1 MNAIKYYREQKNLS
15 QQEVA
20 DELSISQQAIAR
32 WENGETLPRA
42 DKLPQLAAILGCKID
57 DLFGEPEKER
67 G

>member
-57 DLFGEPEKER
+57 DLFGEPD
-67 G
+67 GL

>member
-20 DELSISQQAIAR
+20 NELSISQQAIAR

-42 DKLPQLAAILGCKID
+42 EKLPQLAVILGCKID
-57 DLFGEPEKER
+57 DLFKEMDKER